1 MTEPQVTLTP
11 GGLCFQPRG
20 EEQLRATLT
29 LQSSDDNILL
39 YKLRTSAPTNYMV
52 SPNSGRLL
60 PHEKRSILIRAQS
73 AKIGEDRFQME
84 IRYVSPQEEKILS
97 AEKEEKEEIA
107 KMWKAI
113 PASVPRPVQYLLH
126 TFEKDFEKCP
136 PTGQRKDSGGGGGG
150 GSGAAAGG
158 ATPAVRPP
166 ASASSA
172 GDRQRRELAK
182 INEKVEALTREQAL
196 LSKTNSTL
204 EELERANEPD
214 KKKTDKLP
222 RVPPLSVP
230 LTLAFFHFL
239 FAVVAG
245 HVVFLAASSLS
256 ESEELPAPLKAYVAT
271 LVALVGQ

>member
-1 MTEPQVTLTP
+1 
-11 GGLCFQPRG
+11 
-20 EEQLRATLT
+20 
-29 LQSSDDNILL
+29 
-39 YKLRTSAPTNYMV
+39 
-52 SPNSGRLL
+52 
-60 PHEKRSILIRAQS
+60 
-73 AKIGEDRFQME
+73 ME
-84 IRYVSPQEEKILS
+84 IRYVSPQEEVRVGSVRFSSLPSDNPPPLHTHTHTDTQKILS

-136 PTGQRKDSGGGGGG
+136 PTGQRKDSGGGGGP
-150 GSGAAAGG
+150 GAAAGG

-182 INEKVEALTREQAL
+182 INEKVDALVREQAL

-222 RVPPLSVP
+222 RVPALSVP

-245 HVVFLAASSLS
+245 HIVFLAASSLPA
-256 ESEELPAPLKAYVAT
+256 SEELPAPLKAYVAS